1 VSEVIAQGKDIGLLS
16 MIGKAVFR
24 KKEKIRIG
32 ILDPFLKQVKRCLLT
47 WLSKRSLLI
56 AWVISSSPPLHW
68 DKIFHKDRG
77 DMNLCDLESFNLAM
91 LGKQG
96 VKLTTKNKLF
106 SLLTQVLKAKYF
118 PRTSFLD
125 AKWS

>member
-1 VSEVIAQGKDIGLLS
+1 VSEVIGQGKDIGLLS

-56 AWVISSSPPLHW
+56 AWVISSSPPL
-68 DKIFHKDRG
+68 
-77 DMNLCDLESFNLAM
+77 LE
-91 LGKQG
+91 
-96 VKLTTKNKLF
+96 T
-106 SLLTQVLKAKYF
+106 
-118 PRTSFLD
+118 R
-125 AKWS
+125 

>member
-1 VSEVIAQGKDIGLLS
+1 
-16 MIGKAVFR
+16 
-24 KKEKIRIG
+24 
-32 ILDPFLKQVKRCLLT
+32 
-47 WLSKRSLLI
+47 
-56 AWVISSSPPLHW
+56 
-68 DKIFHKDRG
+68 
-77 DMNLCDLESFNLAM
+77 MNLCDLESFNLAM

-96 VKLTTKNKLF
+96 LKLTTKNKLF